1 MSRELPAVQIK
12 QTIKKSEKT
21 ITICSDLL
29 RNKDLPNPPSLS
41 LAAKPQPLTVPATHA
56 KDEQNKQRTTGQG

>member
-56 KDEQNKQRTTGQG
+56 KDEQNKRRTTGQG